1 MAGTLPGPRPFP
13 HSAAL
18 GPTPGPTSFLILSR
32 GHSLNPARSLGP
44 CPSPMHPGVPCLAVC
59 ASVPWQRL
67 PRTTPMSTQYLG
79 KSVGACV

>member
-44 CPSPMHPGVPCLAVC
+44 FPHAPWGPLPSSLC
-59 ASVPWQRL
+59 
-67 PRTTPMSTQYLG
+67 
-79 KSVGACV
+79 